1 MASEV
6 SGWDRPPLVLLTR
19 STFTTLR
26 PEMSQIVDS
35 IPSGSNSNLNH
46 DNTHKNIGKIHDD
59 DKRTP
64 LPMAQLISVFLIQG
78 TEPVTATVIY
88 PFINQFIRE
97 TGITN
102 GNEAKTG
109 YYAGII
115 VRQPPATSVEQQC
128 WFMLL
133 IRNPFSFSRSVW
145 LWYNGAT
152 SQTASVEDPYCYLHR
167 SV

>member
-1 MASEV
+1 
-6 SGWDRPPLVLLTR
+6 
-19 STFTTLR
+19 
-26 PEMSQIVDS
+26 MSQIVDS

-128 WFMLL
+128 
-133 IRNPFSFSRSVW
+133 
-145 LWYNGAT
+145 
-152 SQTASVEDPYCYLHR
+152 
-167 SV
+167 